1 MNKVEQVKALVEQA
15 GGKIFS
21 VKFVK
26 KDGTIRSMTCRREVH
41 KYANGG
47 EAGYSSNPNNV
58 GVYEFCERKGREGY
72 RCFDAENVLTMK
84 VNGVEYKF

>member
-1 MNKVEQVKALVEQA
+1 MTKADQVKALVEQA

-21 VKFVK
+21 VQFVK

-47 EAGYSSNPNNV
+47 TAGYSSNPNNV
-58 GVYEFCERKGREGY
+58 GVYEFCERQGKEAY
-72 RCFDAENVLTMK
+72 RCFNAENVLAMK
-84 VNGVEYKF
+84 VNGKEYKF